1 MDRRPRRRGHGFT
14 LVELTVT
21 LAIAAV
27 LVAIG
32 APAMGGLLARTHEAS
47 AEGHIADTLRQAR
60 TAAVTHNGRVVVCP
74 STDGRRCAAA
84 DDWQHGWLVADDAD
98 HDNQPDSGKPI
109 IAVLQAMPAGTRV
122 VTTAGRRQIT
132 FQPSGSA
139 GGSNV
144 TFTIC
149 HARKRDGRS
158 VIVANSGRVRV
169 QAADATHL
177 GACLAGLR

>member
-1 MDRRPRRRGHGFT
+1 MGRHPQPRGHGFT
-14 LVELTVT
+14 LVELAIT

-32 APAMGGLLARTHEAS
+32 APAMGGLVARTHEAS
-47 AEGHIADTLRQAR
+47 AEGHVADTLRQAR
-60 TAAVTHNGRVVVCP
+60 TAAVMHNGRVVVCP
-74 STDGRRCAAA
+74 SADGRRCDAA

-98 HDNQPDSGKPI
+98 HDGQPDPGKPV
-109 IAVLQAMPAGTRV
+109 IAVLQAMPSGTRV
-122 VTTAGRRQIT
+122 VTTTGRRQIT
-132 FQPSGSA
+132 FQASGSA

-149 HARKRDGRS
+149 HTRKRDGRS

-177 GACLAGLR
+177 AACLAGL